1 MKCKKCGAELLDT
14 DKFCNQCGSKVVR
27 KKKCPECGAALR
39 EGAKFCPEC
48 GKTIGKESSDG
59 DTKIFTKEELAEIP
73 IADFE
78 KNILSETEREMRG
91 GRKAS
96 EEDEYRASKQDSARS
111 GSAEQHRKKTAST
124 PENEMPKSRKSPQAL
139 EYEEERRRKS
149 SQARE
154 YEE

>member
-96 EEDEYRASKQDSARS
+96 EEDEYRASKKNGFCAGKRNAQKQEIAA
-111 GSAEQHRKKTAST
+111 GIGI
-124 PENEMPKSRKSPQAL
+124 
-139 EYEEERRRKS
+139 
-149 SQARE
+149 
-154 YEE
+154 